1 MVQTNSPPNQVIRNK
16 PCGYI
21 KPGLCCWKNSFAQPG
36 FDITCRKKNINPWL
50 CCWNANVVIRN
61 LPKKEH
67 LLSLHR
73 NRQASFFVFG
83 LIRSKLNQLKT
94 EFTELKLC
102 AQLNLSEINHQ
113 FNRDVK
119 WSAAEIESE
128 TMEQKQFRSPA
139 NR

>member
-1 MVQTNSPPNQVIRNK
+1 M
-16 PCGYI
+16 
-21 KPGLCCWKNSFAQPG
+21 
-36 FDITCRKKNINPWL
+36 
-50 CCWNANVVIRN
+50 
-61 LPKKEH
+61 
-67 LLSLHR
+67 
-73 NRQASFFVFG
+73 
-83 LIRSKLNQLKT
+83 LNQLKT